1 MVDSETI
8 EIGPDVEPVQEEKTE
23 DGKLTQQ
30 MIPGTYDPPNPA
42 VQEAAQEYV
51 ELLTTRMK
59 TQEREN
65 VARATLI
72 ERMHEHDVHECH
84 VEGYKVT
91 IKCESKEKIVIKKME
106 SADAVV
112 ESAD

>member
-1 MVDSETI
+1 MGEDETI
-8 EIGPDVEPVQEEKTE
+8 VIDGEPITEAETDSQDKRVQQ
-23 DGKLTQQ
+23 L
-30 MIPGTYDPPNPA
+30 IPGTFDPPNPA

-72 ERMHEHDVHECH
+72 ERMHEHDVSECH